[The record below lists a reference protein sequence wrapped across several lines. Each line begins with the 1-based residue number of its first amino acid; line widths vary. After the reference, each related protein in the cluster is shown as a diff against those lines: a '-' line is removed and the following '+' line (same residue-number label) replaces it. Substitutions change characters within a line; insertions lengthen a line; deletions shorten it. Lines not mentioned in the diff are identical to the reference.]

1 MTRLPG
7 CHHTKSVM
15 VCKHSTW
22 RKPDSPFI
30 KHSLVF
36 RTHSLAL
43 YSYHGSINVGQ
54 VSSAIGFDWLWNKYV
69 NTSAFLPWSA
79 QHLAGGDRPPEAI
92 CNVLGAPVPRRSLT
106 VKIHGA
112 LMPTQKIPPDP
123 VFKYSCIS
131 FCHLI
136 LRDNVWTFKKW
147 NTNARRDINIFKF
160 AFRHLK
166 DLIFIS
172 KNKPCVIFFKNGKYF
187 RKWQMLVVKNNCYFA
202 HVFSIIHS
210 LYIDKLIFR

>member
-1 MTRLPG
+1 MPQSDASWSSGERSALARFLCLLYSPPHMTRLPG

-15 VCKHSTW
+15 VCKHSSW

-69 NTSAFLPWSA
+69 NTSPFPPLSLSESA
-79 QHLAGGDRPPEAI
+79 QHLGRRRWRPPEAI
-92 CNVLGAPVPRRSLT
+92 CNVLGAPAPRHSLA

-112 LMPTQKIPPDP
+112 LINTQKIPRQIR
-123 VFKYSCIS
+123 S
-131 FCHLI
+131 
-136 LRDNVWTFKKW
+136 
-147 NTNARRDINIFKF
+147 
-160 AFRHLK
+160 
-166 DLIFIS
+166 
-172 KNKPCVIFFKNGKYF
+172 
-187 RKWQMLVVKNNCYFA
+187 
-202 HVFSIIHS
+202 
-210 LYIDKLIFR
+210 